1 MKTICMIIWE
11 LSEWTGIGLGRFA
24 PHIFGG
30 MIGSKPIA
38 RAALKEKNDE

>member
-1 MKTICMIIWE
+1 MKTVCRIIWD

-24 PHIFGG
+24 PHVFGC

-38 RAALKEKNDE
+38 ALKEKDHS